1 MHSGDSCTL
10 IGKGREEGA
19 LGQRG
24 DEAVD
29 RGSGQLRKLLKRTV
43 EGTTHRMMGGLGLE
57 ALHATTRMVG
67 IQP

>member
-1 MHSGDSCTL
+1 M
-10 IGKGREEGA
+10 
-19 LGQRG
+19 
-24 DEAVD
+24 
-29 RGSGQLRKLLKRTV
+29 V